1 MLQSGLT
8 RLKSVFNGGSEQSER
23 ERPPRGHAPSGRS
36 ASVGLR
42 PDSMPGTRQ
51 ILHKK
56 MSVPV
61 PLSSL
66 GHTPVQVSRSVPAYP
81 RHSPGCPAH
90 SETQHQVSGAGHRKL
105 ARSGLVTPGQRV
117 GRERALV
124 RPEPQHHGGKRRKQ
138 DHNRNVYND
147 ERDSLSV
154 SSSETNP
161 EDHIYEEIDS
171 DFLATEEETEDNFL
185 LSISLQRQRNLK
197 FYGSAGWDFGSVS

>member
-1 MLQSGLT
+1 M
-8 RLKSVFNGGSEQSER
+8 GSE
-23 ERPPRGHAPSGRS
+23 RGTA
-36 ASVGLR
+36 A
-42 PDSMPGTRQ
+42 TN
-51 ILHKK
+51 
-56 MSVPV
+56 
-61 PLSSL
+61 
-66 GHTPVQVSRSVPAYP
+66 TPEPESCQVS
-81 RHSPGCPAH
+81 
-90 SETQHQVSGAGHRKL
+90 GHRKL
-105 ARSGLVTPGQRV
+105 ARSGLVTPGEMQRLQRV
-117 GRERALV
+117 RRERARSASALV